1 MERSWLKAQLISIMV
16 LMVLMGFHPVCM
28 ASEAPPLYGE
38 GCTAFGVAGVGTY
51 DGFALIGGNS
61 DKDWWSRGSLVYRVP
76 EKGYRY
82 IGVEVPINGVI
93 RAINEKG
100 FCLIRNALSPDKV
113 WLEKLGKR
121 GGIADT
127 SERFIKECATVDD
140 AIKILQS
147 FLSNPAVAWS
157 SFIFADAKGK
167 VSLVQIIPGSLAVV
181 EPDQH
186 GWVSVSNHMIVPEFE
201 QYDKEYRKEG
211 TSSWH
216 RYQRTL
222 ELRKT
227 MEGKK
232 ADPYTLMEFLADT
245 KNLDVEKGNF
255 KSISAHGKNSGTI
268 FACVMQPALKIFWY
282 CYGPADGKV
291 LWYEG
296 TWGRFVPFALPQMLP
311 GQYVTE
317 DGVVSPEYPY
327 PYAREH
333 LRLRPLQQG
342 ER

>member
-1 MERSWLKAQLISIMV
+1 MERLWLKAQLISIMV

-28 ASEAPPLYGE
+28 ASEAPPLRGE
-38 GCTAFGVAGVGTY
+38 GCTAFGVTGVGTY
-51 DGFALIGGNS
+51 DGFALIGGTS
-61 DKDWWSRGSLVYRVP
+61 DNKWMMRASLMYRVP

-82 IGVEVPINGVI
+82 ISAEVPIKGMI
-93 RAINEKG
+93 RAMNEKG
-100 FCLIRNALSPDKV
+100 FCFAKNSIVPDKE
-113 WLEKLGKR
+113 WKEKFSVKW
-121 GGIADT
+121 GIKSSDL
-127 SERFIKECATVDD
+127 SERFAKECATVDD
-140 AIKILQS
+140 AIKILQTTPAHPSLVWRS
-147 FLSNPAVAWS
+147 FT
-157 SFIFADAKGK
+157 FADAKGK
-167 VSLVQIIPGSLAVV
+167 CLIAQVTPEGFSVV
-181 EPDQH
+181 EPDKH
-186 GWVSVSNHMIVPEFE
+186 GWVSVSNHAIVS
-201 QYDKEYRKEG
+201 QYEHYDTEYRKEG

-245 KNLDVEKGNF
+245 KNLDVEKRIF
-255 KSISAHGKNSGTI
+255 KSIASHGEETGTI
-268 FACVMQPALKIFWY
+268 FSFVMQPALKIFWY

-291 LWYEG
+291 LLHEG

-333 LRLRPLQQG
+333 LRLRPLVIK
-342 ER
+342 